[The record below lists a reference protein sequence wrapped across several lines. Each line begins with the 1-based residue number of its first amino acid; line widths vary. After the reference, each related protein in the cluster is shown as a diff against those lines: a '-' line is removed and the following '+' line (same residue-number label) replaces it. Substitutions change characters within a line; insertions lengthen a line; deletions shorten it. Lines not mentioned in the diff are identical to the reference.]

1 MELKTNGPAVAA
13 TTNRAETEKHPS
25 KFDHSHNSIDPTH
38 FKGAQRLRASLGMS
52 EQFANALWENN
63 GIGVRHD

>member
-13 TTNRAETEKHPS
+13 TTNRAETEKYPS
-25 KFDHSHNSIDPTH
+25 KFDPSHHSINRPHL
-38 FKGAQRLRASLGMS
+38 KGAERLRSSLGVS
-52 EQFANALWENN
+52 EHFANALWENN